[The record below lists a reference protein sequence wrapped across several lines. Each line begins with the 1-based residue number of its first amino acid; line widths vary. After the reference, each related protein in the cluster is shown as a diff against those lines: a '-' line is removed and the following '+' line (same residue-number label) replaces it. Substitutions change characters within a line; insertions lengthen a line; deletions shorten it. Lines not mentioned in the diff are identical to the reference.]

1 MRYQFVLITLALCLQ
16 ITLLW
21 TLGMRLDTDS
31 GSVAIQPGKVIAPK
45 SSGNKPIMVQA
56 VVPVAESQKL
66 FARIVT
72 KKPPKSLQHLFE
84 KGNRDHAII
93 EQAIRDKLEYDSNK
107 RPEGELTDRM
117 LARITYLD
125 LNRKGLSDI
134 RPLSALINLRQLNLR
149 KNRVDD
155 FSVAETLPLLN
166 ALYIRDN
173 PALTKKMIRRAKGRM
188 PNCVIVHNIK

>member
-31 GSVAIQPGKVIAPK
+31 GSVAIQPGKVIGHK
-45 SSGNKPIMVQA
+45 SNGNKSITVQA
-56 VVPVAESQKL
+56 VVPVAEPQKL
-66 FARIVT
+66 FSRIVT
-72 KKPPKSLQHLFE
+72 KQASKSLQHLFE

-134 RPLSALINLRQLNLR
+134 RPLSALVNLRQLYLR
-149 KNRVDD
+149 RNRVAD
-155 FSVAETLPLLN
+155 FSVVESLPLLN

-173 PALTKKMIRRAKGRM
+173 PALTKKMVRRAKGRM
-188 PNCVIVHNIK
+188 PNCVIVHNMK

>member
-45 SSGNKPIMVQA
+45 SNGNKPIMVQA
-56 VVPVAESQKL
+56 VVSVAEPQKL
-66 FARIVT
+66 FPQIVT
-72 KKPPKSLQHLFE
+72 KKAPKSLQHLFE

-107 RPEGELTDRM
+107 RPAGELTDRM

-134 RPLSALINLRQLNLR
+134 RPLSSLVNLRQLNLR
-149 KNRVDD
+149 RNRVDD

-173 PALTKKMIRRAKGRM
+173 PALTKKMVRRAKGRM

>member
-45 SSGNKPIMVQA
+45 SNGNKPIMVQA
-56 VVPVAESQKL
+56 VVSGAEPQKL
-66 FARIVT
+66 FSRIVT
-72 KKPPKSLQHLFE
+72 KQAPKSLQHLFE

-134 RPLSALINLRQLNLR
+134 RPLSALVNLRQLNLR
-149 KNRVDD
+149 RNRVDD
-155 FSVAETLPLLN
+155 FSVVETLPLLN

-173 PALTKKMIRRAKGRM
+173 PALTKKMVRRAKGRM

>member
-45 SSGNKPIMVQA
+45 SNGNKPIIVQA
-56 VVPVAESQKL
+56 VVSVAEPKKL
-66 FARIVT
+66 FPQIVT
-72 KKPPKSLQHLFE
+72 KKAPKSLQHLFE

-107 RPEGELTDRM
+107 RPAGELTDRM

-134 RPLSALINLRQLNLR
+134 RPLSALVNLRQLYLR
-149 KNRVDD
+149 RNKVDD
-155 FSVAETLPLLN
+155 FSVVETLPFLN

-188 PNCVIVHNIK
+188 PNCVIVHNMK

>member
-1 MRYQFVLITLALCLQ
+1 MRYQFVLITMALCLQ

-31 GSVAIQPGKVIAPK
+31 GSVAIQLGKVIAPQ
-45 SSGNKPIMVQA
+45 SNGNKPIMVQT
-56 VVPVAESQKL
+56 VVSVAEPQKL
-66 FARIVT
+66 FPRIVT
-72 KKPPKSLQHLFE
+72 KKAPKSLQHLFE

-107 RPEGELTDRM
+107 RPEGDLTDRM

-125 LNRKGLSDI
+125 LNRRGLSDI
-134 RPLSALINLRQLNLR
+134 RPLSALVNLRQLYLR
-149 KNRVDD
+149 RNRVDG
-155 FSVAETLPLLN
+155 FSVVETLPFLN

-173 PALTKKMIRRAKGRM
+173 PALTKKMVRRAKRRM
-188 PNCVIVHNIK
+188 PHCVIVHNMK

>member
-31 GSVAIQPGKVIAPK
+31 GSVAIQPGKVIAHK
-45 SSGNKPIMVQA
+45 SNGNKPIMVQA
-56 VVPVAESQKL
+56 AVSVAEPQKL
-66 FARIVT
+66 FPRIVT
-72 KKPPKSLQHLFE
+72 KRAPKSLQHLFE

-188 PNCVIVHNIK
+188 PNCVIVHNMK

>member
-45 SSGNKPIMVQA
+45 PSGNKSIMVQA
-56 VVPVAESQKL
+56 VVSVAEPQKL
-66 FARIVT
+66 FPRIVT
-72 KKPPKSLQHLFE
+72 KKAPKSLQHLFE
-84 KGNRDHAII
+84 KGNHDHAII

-188 PNCVIVHNIK
+188 PNCVIVHNMK

>member
-31 GSVAIQPGKVIAPK
+31 GSVAIQPGKVIAHK
-45 SSGNKPIMVQA
+45 SNGNKPIMVQA
-56 VVPVAESQKL
+56 AVSVAEPQKL
-66 FARIVT
+66 FPRIVT
-72 KKPPKSLQHLFE
+72 KRAPKSLQHLFE

-93 EQAIRDKLEYDSNK
+93 EEAIRDKLEYDSNK

-149 KNRVDD
+149 RNRVDD

-188 PNCVIVHNIK
+188 PNCVIVHNMK

>member
-31 GSVAIQPGKVIAPK
+31 GSVAIQPGKVIAHK
-45 SSGNKPIMVQA
+45 SNGNKPIMVQA
-56 VVPVAESQKL
+56 VVSVAEPQKL
-66 FARIVT
+66 FPQIVT
-72 KKPPKSLQHLFE
+72 KKAPKSLQYLFE

-134 RPLSALINLRQLNLR
+134 RPLSALVNLRQLNLR
-149 KNRVDD
+149 RNRVDD
-155 FSVAETLPLLN
+155 FSVVETLPLLN

-173 PALTKKMIRRAKGRM
+173 PALTKKMVRRAKGRM

>member
-31 GSVAIQPGKVIAPK
+31 SSVAVQPGKVIAPK
-45 SSGNKPIMVQA
+45 SNGNKPIMVQA
-56 VVPVAESQKL
+56 VVSVAEPQKL
-66 FARIVT
+66 FSRIVN
-72 KKPPKSLQHLFE
+72 KQASKSLQHLFE
-84 KGNRDHAII
+84 KGNRDHDII

-107 RPEGELTDRM
+107 RPEGDLTDRM

-134 RPLSALINLRQLNLR
+134 RPLSALVNLRQLCLR
-149 KNRVDD
+149 RNRLGD
-155 FSVAETLPLLN
+155 FSVVESLPFLN

-173 PALTKKMIRRAKGRM
+173 PALTKKMVRRAKGRM
-188 PNCVIVHNIK
+188 PNCVIVHNMK

>member
-1 MRYQFVLITLALCLQ
+1 MRYQFVLITMALCLQ

-45 SSGNKPIMVQA
+45 SNGNKPIMVQT
-56 VVPVAESQKL
+56 VVSVAESQKL
-66 FARIVT
+66 FPRIVT
-72 KKPPKSLQHLFE
+72 KKTPKSLQHLFE

-93 EQAIRDKLEYDSNK
+93 EQAIRDKLEYDTSK
-107 RPEGELTDRM
+107 RPEGDLTDQM

-125 LNRKGLSDI
+125 LNRRGLSDI
-134 RPLSALINLRQLNLR
+134 RPLSALVNLRQLNLR
-149 KNRVDD
+149 RNRVDD
-155 FSVAETLPLLN
+155 FSVVETLPLLN

-173 PALTKKMIRRAKGRM
+173 PALTKKMVRRAKGRM
-188 PNCVIVHNIK
+188 PHCVIVHNMK

>member
-31 GSVAIQPGKVIAPK
+31 GSVAIQPGKVIAHK
-45 SSGNKPIMVQA
+45 SNGNKPIMVQA
-56 VVPVAESQKL
+56 AVSVAEPQKL
-66 FARIVT
+66 FPRIVT
-72 KKPPKSLQHLFE
+72 KRAPKSLQHLFE

-93 EQAIRDKLEYDSNK
+93 EEAIRDKLEYDSNK

-188 PNCVIVHNIK
+188 PNCVIVHNMK

>member
-56 VVPVAESQKL
+56 VVPVTEPRKL
-66 FARIVT
+66 FSRIVT
-72 KKPPKSLQHLFE
+72 KQASKSLQHLFE

-107 RPEGELTDRM
+107 RPEGDLTDRM

-134 RPLSALINLRQLNLR
+134 RPLSALVNLRQLYLR
-149 KNRVDD
+149 RNKVDD
-155 FSVAETLPLLN
+155 FSVVETLPFLN

-173 PALTKKMIRRAKGRM
+173 PALTKKMVRRAKGRM
-188 PNCVIVHNIK
+188 PNCVIVHNMK